1 MKKHRKLK
9 TILCVIAVLAVVIGG
24 YILVS
29 GWIAGMPKLNYELN
43 ADEGSRAVAYPDADF
58 AVISDLHVY
67 DPLLGT
73 TGAAF
78 ETAMSLDR
86 KLLRE
91 SVELLDYAI
100 GDILTSN
107 AHFVL
112 VSGDM
117 TKDGEAVSHAIAA
130 EKLTALTDAGIKVYV
145 IPGNHDVSNPV
156 AVSYSGD
163 TETPVKNI
171 TPEEFVRI
179 YAGFGYGD
187 AIERDAG
194 SLSYVAEPMDGLWI
208 LAIDSCRYR
217 ENAEAGEALVGG
229 KISQATADWIASV
242 LQKAKS
248 EQKAVIAIMH
258 HGVVEHW
265 DGQRKLH
272 EDYII
277 QDYAHF
283 GAFLASYDVRLAF
296 TGHYHALDIARGEFN
311 DKFIYDV
318 ETGSLI
324 TAPCPIRYC
333 SIKGGAFGINSETIV
348 EKLRP
353 GSEFALE
360 SNEFVKT
367 TVVLEAKKTLSKYFV
382 GGEDADIIADAVGD
396 AFTAHYSGDEESAK
410 RPALDESR
418 LSLWGRFVLG
428 QQKYVLDG
436 LWNDHAPEDVN
447 ATFELN

>member
-1 MKKHRKLK
+1 MQKHRKLK
-9 TILCVIAVLAVVIGG
+9 IVLYAAAALIVVIGG
-24 YILVS
+24 YFLIS
-29 GWIAGMPKLNYELN
+29 GWIAGMPKLNYTLN
-43 ADEGSRAVAYPDADF
+43 TDAGSAAAYPDADF

-86 KLLRE
+86 KLLRD

-100 GDILTSN
+100 GDILASN
-107 AHFVL
+107 ARFVL
-112 VSGDM
+112 ISGDM
-117 TKDGEAVSHAIAA
+117 TKDGEAVCHAIAA
-130 EKLTALTDAGIKVYV
+130 EKLKRLTDAGIKVYV

-163 TETPVKNI
+163 METPVNNI
-171 TPEEFVRI
+171 SPEEFAQI
-179 YAGFGYGD
+179 YANFGYGD
-187 AIERDAG
+187 ALERDAD

-208 LAIDSCRYR
+208 LAIDSCRYT
-217 ENAEAGEALVGG
+217 ENAAAGEAIVGG
-229 KISQATADWIASV
+229 KISQTTADWIASV
-242 LQKAKS
+242 LQRAKS
-248 EQKAVIAIMH
+248 EQKAVITIMH

-277 QDYAHF
+277 SDYAHF
-283 GAFLASYDVRLAF
+283 GEFLASYDVRLAF
-296 TGHYHALDIARGEFN
+296 TGHYHALDIVRGDFN
-311 DKFIYDV
+311 DKYIYDV

-333 SIKGGAFGINSETIV
+333 SIKGGEFEVNSETIV
-348 EKLRP
+348 AKLRP
-353 GSEFALE
+353 GTDFAPE
-360 SNEFVKT
+360 SAEFVKT
-367 TVVLEAKKTLSKYFV
+367 TVVLEAKKTLGNYFV
-382 GGEDADIIADAVGD
+382 GGEDAEIIGDAVGD
-396 AFTAHYSGDEESAK
+396 AFTAHYSGDEDPAK

-436 LWNDHAPEDVN
+436 LWNDPAPNDVN
-447 ATFELN
+447 ARFELK